1 MAASQEQLIALRDHL
16 RLTWRATVGAFY
28 QLEDT
33 LGPNRQYLLQINS
46 TFHSVPAAAY
56 VYLVSSRSFVRTADK
71 AAHAMGIPTLQEYS
85 KNLDKEFSGHK
96 NARDILEHFEDY
108 ALGKGKLQKA
118 GTTFTGASL
127 TVERADSGEI
137 NICVFHL
144 EEIPLN
150 KFAWWIDGLN
160 FYTERNLH
168 DAIEPGVEWKGLW
181 PQFNYEAPPD
191 WRTR

>member
-1 MAASQEQLIALRDHL
+1 MAASQTQLIALRDHL
-16 RLTWRATVGAFY
+16 RLTWRATVAAFY
-28 QLEDT
+28 QVEDT
-33 LGPNRQYLLQINS
+33 LGPQRQYLLRVNP
-46 TFHSVPAAAY
+46 TFHSVAAAAY

-71 AAHAMGIPTLQEYS
+71 AAQAMGSPTLQEFN

-108 ALGKGKLQKA
+108 ALGEGKMQKA
-118 GTTFTGASL
+118 GKMFAGTAL
-127 TVERADSGEI
+127 TVERDSSGET

-144 EEIPLN
+144 EPLPLS
-150 KFAWWIDGLN
+150 KFAWWIDALN
-160 FYTERNLH
+160 SHTERNLH
-168 DAIEPGVEWKGLW
+168 DAIEPGTEWKGIW